1 MTSSVWA
8 YATNTTRSARKH
20 KYAESRAKEM
30 QSHYDRGTWDIVPRT
45 EATNKGC
52 KVYRCSFVDKMKVLE
67 DGTCKAKSR
76 LVCNQSTG
84 KSFRTDPKHEARTS
98 PNRETFAGCAQMT
111 SFRLLVA
118 LAAKFNLELF
128 ILNATALEDVYMEQP
143 PGYHTHGRDFVCKL
157 RLGLYGTQLAN
168 RGWYLELHSA
178 LTEFGHRIA
187 REEWSASA

>member
-118 LAAKFNLELF
+118 LAAQFNLELF
-128 ILNATALEDVYMEQP
+128 NGRRLLDRLLFSTPPPWRTSTWSSLRVTTRTAE
-143 PGYHTHGRDFVCKL
+143 TSC
-157 RLGLYGTQLAN
+157 AN
-168 RGWYLELHSA
+168 
-178 LTEFGHRIA
+178 
-187 REEWSASA
+187 SASGSTEPNWPTEAGTLSSTPP

>member
-1 MTSSVWA
+1 VTSSVWA

-128 ILNATALEDVYMEQP
+128 NGDFSIGCFSQRHRPGGRLHGAASGLPHARPRLRVQTPPRALRNPTGQP
-143 PGYHTHGRDFVCKL
+143 
-157 RLGLYGTQLAN
+157 RLVP
-168 RGWYLELHSA
+168 
-178 LTEFGHRIA
+178 
-187 REEWSASA
+187 